1 MSGTQPLSPEELFQI
16 VRGGSSMC
24 VILGKGIIC
33 VIKHTSL
40 WKVTADHE
48 EQISQLMILLLF

>member
-1 MSGTQPLSPEELFQI
+1 
-16 VRGGSSMC
+16 MC